1 MRADGVDKSFSDAGR
16 EISVLRG
23 LDLEVVAG
31 EEIAI
36 VGQSGVG
43 KSTLLHVLGSLEA
56 PSAGKILFEG
66 QDLFA
71 MDERALAEFR
81 NSKLGFVFQF
91 HYLLADFS
99 ALENVMLPG
108 TIGRLADQ
116 EAHQRAEQMLEL
128 VGLKDKLHR
137 RPTELSGGEQH
148 ESRSRVRWSCA
159 RSWCWPTSR
168 PNLDP
173 HTADEVHGL
182 FHRLN
187 RELGVTFMVGTHNER
202 PSRSMGRTLRLREGR
217 LVERDGCIAA
227 SPDANSGTS
236 KGNVRVVP
244 FWTDTRIDFVIRF
257 TSLVYFTEA
266 IG

>member
-1 MRADGVDKSFSDAGR
+1 MSEGALKVADAARAAGHLLLRAEGVDKKFYDGGR

-23 LDLEVVAG
+23 LDLEVASG

-56 PSAGKILFEG
+56 PTAGRVMFEG

-81 NSKLGFVFQF
+81 NRNLGFVFQF

-99 ALENVMLPG
+99 AVENVMMPGLIARLP
-108 TIGRLADQ
+108 DK
-116 EAHQRAEQMLEL
+116 EARRRAEQILEL

-137 RPTELSGGEQH
+137 RPTELSGGEQQ
-148 ESRSRVRWSCA
+148 RVAVA
-159 RSWCWPTSR
+159 RAVVLGPRLVLADEPTG
-168 PNLDP
+168 NLDP
-173 HTADEVHGL
+173 QTADEVHNL

-187 RELGVTFMVGTHNER
+187 RELGVTFMVATHNER
-202 PSRSMGRTLRLREGR
+202 LSRSMGRTLRLRDGR
-217 LVERDGCIAA
+217 LFDE
-227 SPDANSGTS
+227 
-236 KGNVRVVP
+236 VVQ
-244 FWTDTRIDFVIRF
+244 
-257 TSLVYFTEA
+257 
-266 IG
+266 

>member
-1 MRADGVDKSFSDAGR
+1 MSEGAPKVAAEVRPLLLRADGVEKKFFDAGR

-23 LDLEVVAG
+23 LELEVAAG

-71 MDERALAEFR
+71 LDERALAEFR

-99 ALENVMLPG
+99 ALENVMLPAL
-108 TIGRLADQ
+108 IGRLPDH
-116 EAHQRAEQMLEL
+116 EAHQRAEAILEL
-128 VGLKDKLHR
+128 VGLKDKVHR
-137 RPTELSGGEQH
+137 RPTELSGGEQQ
-148 ESRSRVRWSCA
+148 RVAVA
-159 RSWCWPTSR
+159 RAVVLGPKLVLADEPTG
-168 PNLDP
+168 NLDP
-173 HTADEVHGL
+173 ATADEVHAL

-187 RELGVTFMVGTHNER
+187 RELGVTFMVATHNER
-202 PSRSMGRTLRLREGR
+202 LSRSMGRTLRLREGR
-217 LVERDGCIAA
+217 LFHE
-227 SPDANSGTS
+227 TS
-236 KGNVRVVP
+236 
-244 FWTDTRIDFVIRF
+244 I
-257 TSLVYFTEA
+257 
-266 IG
+266 